1 MAAKLLPIVF
11 GRGAYQFAGLVQDQ
25 ALPSRTFPQVLLR
38 EITGLMSVGDAEQ
51 RTRAHDLLTALLP
64 VAADGLGQ
72 PQAHAVFSAIW
83 HAV

>member
-1 MAAKLLPIVF
+1 VVF
-11 GRGAYQFAGLVQDQ
+11 GRGADQFGGGVQDQ
-25 ALPSRTFPQVLLR
+25 VLPSRTFPQVLLR
-38 EITGLMSVGDAEQ
+38 EITGLMATGDAAQ